1 MKDNKNLANI
11 KLGIL
16 VIFGLLFLVFS
27 LYMIGKNQNIFGRS
41 FMVKAEVK
49 NVNGL
54 VVGNNVRFQGLDIGT
69 VKSIEMVND
78 STIHISMLIRNSM
91 QSFIKKN
98 AQTTIN
104 TDGLMGN
111 KLVQIHPQKEYA
123 PEIKEGDLLYPA
135 PQLDT
140 DAMLKKLDQ
149 SSVYFEQ
156 TLANLAQIT
165 EKINESEA
173 IWDLLADANLT
184 LDIQGAA
191 REFKK
196 ASINANQMTKAGKD
210 LLLKLEQGD
219 GIVQA
224 MFTDTVMNQNLQK
237 SLIEV
242 RQTSQDAAKV
252 MEEMRALMLEIK
264 QGGGTA
270 GLVLTDSAFR
280 ESTIRSIQNIEKSA
294 FNFNQNMEAI
304 QNSFLFRR
312 YFRKKE
318 AEEKPQK

>member
-1 MKDNKNLANI
+1 MKDNKNIANI

-16 VIFGLLFLVFS
+16 VISGLLFLVFS

-98 AQTTIN
+98 SQTTIN

-111 KLVQIHPQKEYA
+111 KLVQIHPQKESA
-123 PEIKEGDLLYPA
+123 PQIEAGDMLYPA

-140 DAMLKKLDQ
+140 DAMLKKLDK
-149 SSVYFEQ
+149 SGVYFEE

-165 EKINESEA
+165 EKINESET
-173 IWDLLADANLT
+173 IWDLLSDANLT
-184 LDIQGAA
+184 SDIQGAA

-210 LLLKLEQGD
+210 LLHKLEQGD

-237 SLIEV
+237 SLSQV
-242 RQTSQDAAKV
+242 TQTSQNAAKV

-264 QGGGTA
+264 AGGGTA

-294 FNFNQNMEAI
+294 YNFNQNMEAI

-318 AEEKPQK
+318 AEEKPQE

>member
-16 VIFGLLFLVFS
+16 VITGLLFLVFS

-41 FMVKAEVK
+41 FMVRAEVK

-54 VVGNNVRFQGLDIGT
+54 VVGNNVRFQGMDIGT

-78 STIHISMLIRNSM
+78 TTIHISLLIRNSM

-111 KLVQIHPQKEYA
+111 KLVQIHPQKENA
-123 PEIKEGDLLYPA
+123 PQIEEGDMLYPA

-140 DAMLKKLDQ
+140 DAMLKKLDK

-156 TLANLAQIT
+156 TLANLARIT

-210 LLLKLEQGD
+210 LLHKLEQGD

-252 MEEMRALMLEIK
+252 MGEMRALMLEIK
-264 QGGGTA
+264 AGGGTA

-294 FNFNQNMEAI
+294 FNFNQNMVAI

-312 YFRKKE
+312 YFRKQE
-318 AEEKPQK
+318 AEQKPQK

>member
-1 MKDNKNLANI
+1 
-11 KLGIL
+11 
-16 VIFGLLFLVFS
+16 
-27 LYMIGKNQNIFGRS
+27 
-41 FMVKAEVK
+41 
-49 NVNGL
+49 
-54 VVGNNVRFQGLDIGT
+54 
-69 VKSIEMVND
+69 
-78 STIHISMLIRNSM
+78 
-91 QSFIKKN
+91 
-98 AQTTIN
+98 
-104 TDGLMGN
+104 
-111 KLVQIHPQKEYA
+111 
-123 PEIKEGDLLYPA
+123 
-135 PQLDT
+135 LDT
-140 DAMLKKLDQ
+140 DAMLKKLDK

-184 LDIQGAA
+184 SDIQGAA

-264 QGGGTA
+264 EGGGTA